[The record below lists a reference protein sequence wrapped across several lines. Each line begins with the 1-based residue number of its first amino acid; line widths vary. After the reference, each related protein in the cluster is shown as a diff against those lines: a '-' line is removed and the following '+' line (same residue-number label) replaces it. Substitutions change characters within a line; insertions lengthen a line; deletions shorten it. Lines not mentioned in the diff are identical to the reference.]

1 NAAVARGDAA
11 RDAVADEAAGRVLE
25 YARAQPVLRAFG
37 RLDRGHARLEEALRG
52 EHAAVRRLLV
62 RAVPAMFVF
71 GFLVRLAFGALLA
84 VSVLLALGAQVS
96 APLLVALLVPV
107 ARCAHAVAG
116 AAELGGALRMA
127 ETGLRRVNEVL
138 AAEPLSEP
146 AAPRRPDRADV
157 EFDSVG
163 FRYADGA
170 DVLTDVSFHVPQ
182 GSVTALVGPSG
193 AGKTTAARLLARFH
207 DVTGGAVRVG
217 GVDVRDIGSEELACH
232 VAMVFQDVYLFDA
245 TIADNVRLAR
255 PDADDA
261 ELERVARL
269 TGLDRVVAELPDGWD
284 TRVGEG
290 GAALSGGQK
299 QRVALARALLKDAPV
314 VVLDEATA
322 ALDAE
327 NEALVCAAVAELA
340 RERTLIVIA
349 HRLAT
354 VRAADQIVFLDHGR
368 VVERGTHDELAA
380 AGGRY
385 AEFLH
390 ARQRARGWRLT
401 AADA

>member
-1 NAAVARGDAA
+1 MARNDAA
-11 RDAVADEAAGRVLE
+11 RDAAADEAAGRVLE

-37 RLDRGHARLEEALRG
+37 RLDQGHAALEESLRG
-52 EHAAVRRLLV
+52 EHAAVRRLLL
-62 RAVPAMFVF
+62 RAVPAMFAF
-71 GFLVRLAFGALLA
+71 GFLARLAFGALLA
-84 VSVLLALGAQVS
+84 VAVLLALDAQTP

-127 ETGLRRVNEVL
+127 ETGLRRINEVL
-138 AAEPLSEP
+138 AAEPLPEP
-146 AAPRRPDRADV
+146 DRPRRPERFDV
-157 EFDSVG
+157 EFDSVS
-163 FRYADGA
+163 FRHDDGTQA
-170 DVLTDVSFHVPQ
+170 LSDVSFHVPE

-207 DVTGGAVRVG
+207 DATGGAVRIG
-217 GVDVRDIGSEELACH
+217 GVDVRDIGSEELSRH

-245 TIADNVRLAR
+245 TIADNIRLAR
-255 PDADDA
+255 PGADGA

-269 TGLDRVVAELPDGWD
+269 SGLDRVVAELPDGWD

-290 GAALSGGQK
+290 GTALSGGQK
-299 QRVALARALLKDAPV
+299 QRVSIARALLKDAPV

-327 NEALVCAAVAELA
+327 NEAVVSAAVTELA
-340 RERTLIVIA
+340 RERTVIVIA
-349 HRLAT
+349 HRMAT
-354 VRAADQIVFLDHGR
+354 VRAADRIVFLDGGR
-368 VVERGTHDELAA
+368 VAEQGAPGELAA
-380 AGGRY
+380 ANGRY

-390 ARQRARGWRLT
+390 ARQKALGWRLT
-401 AADA
+401 AAAST